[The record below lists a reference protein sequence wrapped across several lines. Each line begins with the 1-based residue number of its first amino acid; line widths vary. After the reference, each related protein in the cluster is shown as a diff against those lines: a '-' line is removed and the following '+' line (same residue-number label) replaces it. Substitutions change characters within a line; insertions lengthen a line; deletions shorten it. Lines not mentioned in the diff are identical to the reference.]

1 MFFNGQHYNV
11 WDSYALSQYKVKTAS
26 FNEDSR
32 GRWYFNVVVEVEAE
46 QSKGTS
52 AVGGCKESTGHK
64 IKGREYRRL
73 ETKLGIAQ
81 RAKNKKRLKAIHAKI
96 KNRRAGV
103 CQTTL
108 HKYSRKLVNEN
119 AAIFVG
125 NVSSKA

>member
-11 WDSYALSQYKVKTAS
+11 WDSYALSQYTFKTAS

-52 AVGGCKESTGHK
+52 AVGIDLGCKETATDSTGHN

-81 RAKNKKRLKAIHAKI
+81 RAKNKTRLNAIPMILDIVKI
-96 KNRRAGV
+96 
-103 CQTTL
+103 C
-108 HKYSRKLVNEN
+108 LVN
-119 AAIFVG
+119 VQC
-125 NVSSKA
+125 SSLADDR